1 VRVRDEG
8 VEGAGVRG
16 DVVGHFQVRASH
28 VAPHLTPQAYA
39 VERVVLFHH
48 RTEDPDMQ
56 TVTLSVSDETLYA
69 LRMDAAQLGAELR
82 LAAAA
87 LFYERG
93 MLSQERAADL
103 AGLPRAQFLVGLGR
117 LGISPFQETADD
129 IVRALGG
136 AG

>member
-1 VRVRDEG
+1 
-8 VEGAGVRG
+8 
-16 DVVGHFQVRASH
+16 
-28 VAPHLTPQAYA
+28 
-39 VERVVLFHH
+39 
-48 RTEDPDMQ
+48 MQ